1 VGKAGQLLTRIIE
14 AINLRRD
21 QVYIANVV
29 KCRPPCNRNPESDEI
44 AACRDYLFR
53 QIECVGPRLIVALG
67 KFAAQVLFGSEV
79 PITRLRGKFFDFRGI
94 AVMPTFHPSYLLH
107 NPGAKREVWE
117 DMKTV
122 RDRLKE
128 MGSEYYR

>member
-1 VGKAGQLLTRIIE
+1 
-14 AINLRRD
+14 
-21 QVYIANVV
+21 
-29 KCRPPCNRNPESDEI
+29 
-44 AACRDYLFR
+44 
-53 QIECVGPRLIVALG
+53 VALG